1 MGRFLDLRVVDWSSD
16 QSEVFRCQSCT
27 HLRAKT
33 QELPDFAPE
42 QTAVPCVHTS
52 T

>member
-1 MGRFLDLRVVDWSSD
+1 MGRFLDLRVVDSQPS
-16 QSEVFRCQSCT
+16 QSEAPHYQSCT

-42 QTAVPCVHTS
+42 QTAVPYVHTS